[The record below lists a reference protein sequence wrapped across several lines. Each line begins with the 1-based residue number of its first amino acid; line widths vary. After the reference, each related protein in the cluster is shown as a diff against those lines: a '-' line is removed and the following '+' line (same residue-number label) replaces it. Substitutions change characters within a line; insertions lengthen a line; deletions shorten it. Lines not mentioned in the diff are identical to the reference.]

1 VEGVKA
7 ASTRPVSHPSLVDV
21 GFAGAVGVVVLGVSW
36 KIGVESTEPALDAP
50 GALLV
55 VGAAASLAWRR
66 VAPAVVGVV
75 ASVIVALYAL
85 GGYAGGPIFL
95 VPLVPVYT
103 LATIEG
109 GRRSLPIALVAGGLP
124 VIASVTHGLEAEPLV
139 GRVLYV
145 SWIVGA
151 LLLGDS
157 VRSRRAELAALEER
171 ARYLEETRDE
181 EARRRVAEER
191 LRIARDLHDVMAHS
205 LASINIQ
212 SGAGAHVLHRH
223 PEQALDS
230 LLAIKQ
236 ASKVALD
243 ELRATLGMLRG
254 DEGGAP
260 RAPAPGL
267 ADLAMLTGGAERAG
281 VPVQIECRGQVS
293 PLPPAT
299 DLAAYRIIQ
308 ESLTNVMRHAGAT
321 KAQVG
326 LTYED
331 DSLRI
336 EVSDDGRGPAHS
348 ANGGHGII
356 GMRER
361 AAMVGGSLEV
371 GPRAEG
377 GFRVLASLPLQPRHS
392 VPT

>member
-1 VEGVKA
+1 VDGVTT
-7 ASTRPVSHPSLVDV
+7 ASARPVSHPSLVDA

-36 KIGVESTEPALDAP
+36 KIGVESTEPALDGP

-55 VGAAASLAWRR
+55 LGAAASLAWRR
-66 VAPAVVGVV
+66 VAPAVVGVA

-124 VIASVTHGLEAEPLV
+124 VIASVAHGLEAEPLV

-254 DEGGAP
+254 DDGAP

-267 ADLAMLTGGAERAG
+267 ADLAMLTDGAERAG
-281 VPVQIECRGQVS
+281 VPVEIECRGQVS
-293 PLPPAT
+293 PLPPTT

-326 LTYED
+326 LTYEA
-331 DSLRI
+331 DSLQI
-336 EVSDDGRGPAHS
+336 EVSDDGRGPPPA
-348 ANGGHGII
+348 ANGGHGIT

-361 AAMVGGSLEV
+361 ATMVGGWLEV

-377 GFRVLASLPLQPRHS
+377 GFRVLASLPLQSRRS
-392 VPT
+392 VAT